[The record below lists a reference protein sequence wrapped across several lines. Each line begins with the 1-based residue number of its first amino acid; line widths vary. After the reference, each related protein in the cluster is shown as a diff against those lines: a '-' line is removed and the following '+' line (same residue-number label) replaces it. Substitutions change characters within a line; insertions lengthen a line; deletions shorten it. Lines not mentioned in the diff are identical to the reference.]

1 VPISINDTIFDSNV
15 ASVAGGAIS
24 FHNELHEKSVYIT
37 DNTFMANR
45 AYRGGALRTSGPN
58 TFVLEDNEFDS
69 NEAELGENYSGDP
82 E

>member
-1 VPISINDTIFDSNV
+1 M
-15 ASVAGGAIS
+15 
-24 FHNELHEKSVYIT
+24 HEKTVYIT